1 MTAPVLPQPSA
12 NALWAWLTGGN
23 ALTRIGVVIVFFG
36 VAFLLKYFAEHFTV
50 PLELRL
56 AAIAAFGIAMMA
68 IGLAFASSRPGYGLS
83 LQGAGAGILYLTTY
97 AAFRPYG
104 VLPESAAV
112 VLLIGVSA
120 LTVGLAVRNDSQPL
134 AGLAIAGGFLAPIL
148 VGGSGGPVAL
158 FGYFAVLN
166 GAIFALAWWKS
177 WRALNVV
184 GFVFTFVLGL
194 VWGHEFYVPERY
206 AAVQPFLAL
215 FFVFYVAI
223 PFLNLRRGSSPPKDP
238 VDGLLVF
245 GVPLVGFAL
254 QAALVQEWRYGAAW
268 SALVLAVFYAL
279 LFLLLRKRALPKFAL
294 LSGAYLSLAI
304 IFATIAIPFALDNRH
319 TAALWAVEAA
329 GVYWMGARQN
339 GRFARAFALLVLV
352 GAGIAFAVS
361 GIGGVDDPLFAN
373 AFFAGAMLIAASGL
387 AIARVGDRAG
397 AGLTAGERSLVP
409 ALFCWGV
416 LWWLA
421 GGAIELVRQ
430 LSREEEVH
438 AVLAW
443 VTAGVALA
451 LWGARALAWPRLAG
465 AGVVL
470 LPAIAIAA
478 AADFHLARTTLET
491 YGAIVWP
498 SAWVVQWW
506 ALYSGE
512 AWRARHGDAAY
523 AAIDPERALNAAHA
537 ISAVAVTAQ
546 VAWELSEWTGR
557 FTPAYTAWTPC
568 AAALPAI
575 AYLVL
580 VGRWRASAR
589 WPFAVRYRAY
599 AVGAGMP
606 IAGFLVVWFFAV
618 NLLSPGDPSPLPY
631 LPLANP
637 LDLTLALAV
646 CVTAVWAMRLGTF
659 RERALYQWIGAGIF
673 VALNG
678 VVLRTAHQWG
688 DVPWRLSSLLASK
701 PLQAALTLTWTLTA
715 LAAMTVATRRH
726 LRILWMLG
734 AALLAAVVAKLF
746 LLDLGALSG
755 LPRVVAF
762 LGAGVLLL
770 VIGFVS
776 PLPPAAPEERS
787 RDDAPAATPREEMPP
802 PS

>member
-1 MTAPVLPQPSA
+1 M
-12 NALWAWLTGGN
+12 
-23 ALTRIGVVIVFFG
+23 
-36 VAFLLKYFAEHFTV
+36 
-50 PLELRL
+50 
-56 AAIAAFGIAMMA
+56 AA
-68 IGLAFASSRPGYGLS
+68 SRD
-83 LQGAGAGILYLTTY
+83 
-97 AAFRPYG
+97 
-104 VLPESAAV
+104 V
-112 VLLIGVSA
+112 
-120 LTVGLAVRNDSQPL
+120 
-134 AGLAIAGGFLAPIL
+134 
-148 VGGSGGPVAL
+148 
-158 FGYFAVLN
+158 
-166 GAIFALAWWKS
+166 
-177 WRALNVV
+177 
-184 GFVFTFVLGL
+184 
-194 VWGHEFYVPERY
+194 
-206 AAVQPFLAL
+206 
-215 FFVFYVAI
+215 
-223 PFLNLRRGSSPPKDP
+223 
-238 VDGLLVF
+238 
-245 GVPLVGFAL
+245 
-254 QAALVQEWRYGAAW
+254 
-268 SALVLAVFYAL
+268 
-279 LFLLLRKRALPKFAL
+279 
-294 LSGAYLSLAI
+294 
-304 IFATIAIPFALDNRH
+304 
-319 TAALWAVEAA
+319 
-329 GVYWMGARQN
+329 
-339 GRFARAFALLVLV
+339 FALLVLV
-352 GAGIAFAVS
+352 GAGIAFAIS
-361 GIGGVDDPLFAN
+361 GVGGVDDPLFAN
-373 AFFAGAMLIAASGL
+373 AFFAGAMLIAVSGL

-397 AGLTAGERSLVP
+397 TSLTAGERALVP

-416 LWWLA
+416 AWWLA
-421 GGAIELVRQ
+421 AGAVELVRQ
-430 LSREEEVH
+430 LPRDEEVH

-451 LWGARALAWPRLAG
+451 LLCTRALAWPRLAG

-478 AADFHLARTTLET
+478 SADFHLARTTLAA

-498 SAWVVQWW
+498 CAWAVQWW
-506 ALYSGE
+506 VLRYGE
-512 AWRARHGDAAY
+512 AWRARQGDATY
-523 AAIDPERALNAAHA
+523 AALDPERVLNAAHA

-580 VGRWRASAR
+580 VARWRVSAH
-589 WPFAVRYRAY
+589 WPFSVRYRAY

-606 IAGFLVVWFFAV
+606 VAGFLALWFFAV

-637 LDLTLALAV
+637 LDLTLALAL
-646 CVTAVWAMRLGTF
+646 CVTAAWAMRLGTF
-659 RERALYQWIGAGIF
+659 PERALYQWIGAGIF

-715 LAAMTVATRRH
+715 LAAMAVATRRR

-776 PLPPAAPEERS
+776 PLPPAAPEQRS
-787 RDDAPAATPREEMPP
+787 TGDVPPPTPREGMPP
-802 PS
+802 RT